1 MINTTK
7 LTPRIYLHGDP
18 ALLSAARGD
27 LLYRTFTDDQGSWVV
42 VEQFGD
48 DWQEITRLNVS
59 PRPSPSTD
67 DLAEKIEDLQ
77 RSIGRIKEALASF
90 QIMLDGRM
98 REATDSRTEFMKSTI
113 AMRLQMR
120 KEFMEILQ
128 AAGIEVPQGI
138 LEKYREQ

>member
-1 MINTTK
+1 MKSKKKWRN
-7 LTPRIYLHGDP
+7 
-18 ALLSAARGD
+18 ALGLGPSNSEVADAI
-27 LLYRTFTDDQGSWVV
+27 
-42 VEQFGD
+42 
-48 DWQEITRLNVS
+48 QETMS
-59 PRPSPSTD
+59 
-67 DLAEKIEDLQ
+67 
-77 RSIGRIKEALASF
+77 SF